1 MGVFILS
8 SKQTYTN
15 TQGDKRM
22 NDLLH
27 TFLRECCNDDIT
39 LCSAELGIEKKELI
53 KLLDAIHDITLSSQT
68 MEIIIPRLK
77 PYIQKRNEEEEE
89 NHG

>member
-1 MGVFILS
+1 MGLLVLS
-8 SKQTYTN
+8 SKQTHTN

-39 LCSAELGIEKKELI
+39 LCGDELGIEKKELL
-53 KLLDAIHDITLSSQT
+53 KLLDASHTITLSSKV
-68 MEIIIPRLK
+68 MDILIPRLK
-77 PYIQKRNEEEEE
+77 PYIQKRNKEEEK